1 MKRKII
7 QASALIAATL
17 FFAGCKT
24 ATSLID
30 SRVYVPEEGGIS
42 FVKVTDET
50 KEQITPNIVKE
61 MGRLTWW
68 ANPFMSFNKEGKS
81 MAYLRNSNDKS
92 NIFVRQLTGES
103 SAQQRT
109 FTGGVNDVAYSPDG
123 KTLCFTRDNNG
134 YCAIFTTSATEGSV
148 IQQVSSPNV
157 RDYGPH
163 YSTDGKLIFFA
174 RNDGGNYTIWSYDT
188 EKGTVSNY
196 CYGLSP
202 YPINNEE
209 FLCVRRNSQNNYEIW
224 RVNYVKGKES
234 IIMSQEG
241 RSFTTPSLSPDGRW
255 ILCASNTNN
264 AGTENIDIY
273 VIRADGSQLTQLTYH
288 PGNDL
293 SPVWSPDGKSIYF
306 LSQRGTEKG
315 EYNIWKMDF
324 KL

>member
-1 MKRKII
+1 MKRKIM
-7 QASALIAATL
+7 QVSVLLAVMV
-17 FFAGCKT
+17 FFTGCKT
-24 ATSLID
+24 TTNFID
-30 SRVYVPEEGGIS
+30 SRVYVPEEGGFN
-42 FVKVTDET
+42 FVKVTDEI
-50 KEQITPNIVKE
+50 KEQIMPNIGKE
-61 MGRLTWW
+61 MNRLTWW
-68 ANPFMSFNKEGKS
+68 ANPYMAFTKDGKS
-81 MAYLRNSNDKS
+81 MAYLRTSNDKS

-123 KTLCFTRDNNG
+123 KTLCFTRNNNG
-134 YCAIFTTSATEGSV
+134 YCSIFTTSATEGSV
-148 IQQVSSPNV
+148 IQQISSPNV

-163 YSTDGKLIFFA
+163 YSLDGKLIFFA
-174 RNDGGNYTIWSYDT
+174 RNDGGNFTIWSYDT

-234 IIMSQEG
+234 IIMSQED
-241 RSFTTPSLSPDGRW
+241 RSFTTPSVSPDGQW

-264 AGTENIDIY
+264 YGSENIDIY
-273 VIRADGSQLTQLTYH
+273 VMRIDGSQLTQLTYH
-288 PGNDL
+288 PGHDL
-293 SPVWSPDGKSIYF
+293 SPVWSSDGKSIYF

-315 EYNIWKMDF
+315 EYNIWKMNF
-324 KL
+324 NL